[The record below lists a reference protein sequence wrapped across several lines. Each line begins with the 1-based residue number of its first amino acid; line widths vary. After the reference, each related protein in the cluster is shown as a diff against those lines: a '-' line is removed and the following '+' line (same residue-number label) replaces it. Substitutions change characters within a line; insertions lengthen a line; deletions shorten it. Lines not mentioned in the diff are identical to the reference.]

1 MTGLTG
7 CGLDGVLS
15 LSESDGFRFLLI
27 FDFGH
32 GQAGQ
37 GLGTDRKAMDREVGE
52 EGMAVEGG
60 VWAARG
66 GAGRTWRLELGW
78 RGVAGL
84 DVGTIEEGPEQSRW

>member
-1 MTGLTG
+1 MAG
-7 CGLDGVLS
+7 GVGGGGRQLPPSPRRSGQSQILRGNLS

-60 VWAARG
+60 G
-66 GAGRTWRLELGW
+66 LGSAW
-78 RGVAGL
+78 RGWTDMA
-84 DVGTIEEGPEQSRW
+84 P